1 MNISFI
7 IFSFVLTVLMLTAVV
22 EGDTPEDIYAKVKE
36 VIKEQSGPTVWVPAR
51 EKL

>member
-1 MNISFI
+1 MKNNNL
-7 IFSFVLTVLMLTAVV
+7 FSAVV